1 MTHDPA
7 SEISANITSR
17 RGRAAR
23 WLRAT
28 GAWVCAALLACIAGA
43 VSWHARAAED
53 PESLELRVKAAFLY
67 KFAGYVEWP
76 SKAFARPETPV
87 TIGVIGAESLA
98 VELAQAVTGRTVN
111 DRPVA
116 VRRLKAGESLAG
128 IHVLFVGRAENARL
142 DQLAQSAQPRSIL
155 TVSESDGALARG
167 SVINFVLSGGRV
179 RFEIALDS
187 AEKSGLKLSSRLLA
201 VAQQVTGTP

>member
-1 MTHDPA
+1 MTNRPD
-7 SEISANITSR
+7 ISASIPP
-17 RGRAAR
+17 GRAQEAR
-23 WLRAT
+23 WARAT
-28 GAWVCAALLACIAGA
+28 AAWLCAALLACMTGA
-43 VSWHARAAED
+43 ASSHARAAED
-53 PESLELRVKAAFLY
+53 AESLELRVKAAFLY

-76 SKAFARPETPV
+76 QNSFPRPETPV
-87 TIGVIGAESLA
+87 TIGVIGAEPLA
-98 VELAQAVTGRTVN
+98 TELTQAVTGRTVN
-111 DRPVA
+111 DRPVT
-116 VRRLKAGESLAG
+116 VKRLKAGESLAG

-142 DQLAQSAQPRSIL
+142 DQLAQSAQPRAIL

>member
-1 MTHDPA
+1 MVLARALMLVCVAAWAPW
-7 SEISANITSR
+7 SAQ
-17 RGRAAR
+17 
-23 WLRAT
+23 
-28 GAWVCAALLACIAGA
+28 
-43 VSWHARAAED
+43 AAED

-76 SKAFARPETPV
+76 PKSFASPDTPV
-87 TIGVIGAESLA
+87 TIGVIGAEPLA
-98 VELAQAVTGRTVN
+98 TELTQAVTGRTVN
-111 DRPVA
+111 DRPVT

-187 AEKSGLKLSSRLLA
+187 AEKSGLKLSSRLLG

>member
-1 MTHDPA
+1 MINRPNRA
-7 SEISANITSR
+7 ISAGTPAVGES
-17 RGRAAR
+17 AAR
-23 WLRAT
+23 WLRDI
-28 GAWVCAALLACIAGA
+28 GVVLCAALLAWFAGTT
-43 VSWHARAAED
+43 SWHAQAAED
-53 PESLELRVKAAFLY
+53 PESLETRVKAAFLY

-76 SKAFARPETPV
+76 SKSFARPETPV

-98 VELAQAVTGRTVN
+98 AELAQAVTGRTVN

-116 VRRLKAGESLAG
+116 VKRLKAGESLAG
-128 IHVLFVGRAENARL
+128 VHVLFVGRSENERL

-167 SVINFVLSGGRV
+167 SVINFVLTGGRV

>member
-1 MTHDPA
+1 MAQCTVQMG
-7 SEISANITSR
+7 SVRSSN
-17 RGRAAR
+17 
-23 WLRAT
+23 T
-28 GAWVCAALLACIAGA
+28 GARLRRRAMLTCAVCLTLIAASASWSAGA
-43 VSWHARAAED
+43 ADDSET
-53 PESLELRVKAAFLY
+53 LELRVKAAFLY
-67 KFAGYVEWP
+67 KFVGYVEWP
-76 SKAFARPETPV
+76 PKSFERPETPV

-98 VELAQAVTGRTVN
+98 AELTQAVTGRTVN

-116 VRRLKAGESLAG
+116 VKRLKPGESLAG
-128 IHVLFVGRAENARL
+128 VHVLFVGRSENARL

-167 SVINFVLSGGRV
+167 SVINFVLTGGRV

>member
-1 MTHDPA
+1 MTNERP
-7 SEISANITSR
+7 SANPVSIPPD

-23 WLRAT
+23 WLRST
-28 GAWVCAALLACIAGA
+28 GMVVCGALLAWITAGA
-43 VSWHARAAED
+43 SWHARAAED

-76 SKAFARPETPV
+76 PKSFAGPETPV
-87 TIGVIGAESLA
+87 TIGVIGAEPLA
-98 VELAQAVTGRTVN
+98 TELTQAVTGRTVN
-111 DRPVA
+111 DRPVT

-155 TVSESDGALARG
+155 TVTESAGALERG
-167 SVINFVLSGGRV
+167 SVINFVLTGGRV

-187 AEKSGLKLSSRLLA
+187 AEKSGLKLSSRLLG

>member
-1 MTHDPA
+1 MARSAVQARELRDP
-7 SEISANITSR
+7 E
-17 RGRAAR
+17 GAAR
-23 WLRAT
+23 VWRRAR
-28 GAWVCAALLACIAGA
+28 AWVCAVALSWIAA
-43 VSWHARAAED
+43 WTPWSAWAADDSEA
-53 PESLELRVKAAFLY
+53 LELRVKAAFLY

-76 SKAFARPETPV
+76 PKSFARPEMPV

-98 VELAQAVTGRTVN
+98 AELTQAVTGRTVN
-111 DRPVA
+111 DRAVA
-116 VRRLKAGESLAG
+116 VKRLKAGESLAG
-128 IHVLFVGRAENARL
+128 VHVLFVGRSENARL

-167 SVINFVLSGGRV
+167 SVINFVLTEGRV

>member
-1 MTHDPA
+1 MGMRRP
-7 SEISANITSR
+7 SR
-17 RGRAAR
+17 VHGWRRVLARAA
-23 WLRAT
+23 AD
-28 GAWVCAALLACIAGA
+28 
-43 VSWHARAAED
+43 AED

-76 SKAFARPETPV
+76 PKSFARPETPV

-98 VELAQAVTGRTVN
+98 TELTQAVTGRTVN

-116 VRRLKAGESLAG
+116 VRRLKPGESLAG
-128 IHVLFVGRAENARL
+128 IHVLFVGRAESARL
-142 DQLAQSAQPRSIL
+142 DQLAQSAHPRSIL

>member
-1 MTHDPA
+1 MAHVTGMKQGVFRAHGPR
-7 SEISANITSR
+7 SR
-17 RGRAAR
+17 ARPWRGAAA
-23 WLRAT
+23 LA
-28 GAWVCAALLACIAGA
+28 CAALLVYIAACAPWNA
-43 VSWHARAAED
+43 QAAED
-53 PESLELRVKAAFLY
+53 SESLERRVKAAFLY

-76 SKAFARPETPV
+76 TKSFASPETPV
-87 TIGVIGAESLA
+87 TIGVIGAEPIA
-98 VELAQAVTGRTVN
+98 MELAQAVTGRTVN
-111 DRPVA
+111 DRPVT
-116 VRRLKAGESLAG
+116 VKRLKAGESLAG

-155 TVSESDGALARG
+155 TVTETDGALARG
-167 SVINFVLSGGRV
+167 SVINFVLADGRV

>member
-1 MTHDPA
+1 MTNRA
-7 SEISANITSR
+7 SSAISVNPPSVRGSAARYR
-17 RGRAAR
+17 RG
-23 WLRAT
+23 T
-28 GAWVCAALLACIAGA
+28 GALVCAALLWTLTAA
-43 VSWHARAAED
+43 SWNARAAED

-76 SKAFARPETPV
+76 PKSFERPETPV

-98 VELAQAVTGRTVN
+98 AELTQAVTGRTVN
-111 DRPVA
+111 DRPVT
-116 VRRLKAGESLAG
+116 VRRLKAGESLTG

-155 TVSESDGALARG
+155 TVTESAGALERG
-167 SVINFVLSGGRV
+167 SVINFVLTDGRV

>member
-1 MTHDPA
+1 MTTRPNRAISTSTPA
-7 SEISANITSR
+7 GG
-17 RGRAAR
+17 GRAAR

-28 GAWVCAALLACIAGA
+28 GCILCAVLLAWIANA
-43 VSWHARAAED
+43 PSWHARAAED
-53 PESLELRVKAAFLY
+53 RESLETRVKAAFLY

-76 SKAFARPETPV
+76 SKSFARPETPV

-98 VELAQAVTGRTVN
+98 AELTQAVTGRTVN
-111 DRPVA
+111 DRAVA
-116 VRRLKAGESLAG
+116 VKRLKAGESLAG
-128 IHVLFVGRAENARL
+128 VHVLFIGRSENARL
-142 DQLAQSAQPRSIL
+142 DQLTQSAQPRSIL

-167 SVINFVLSGGRV
+167 SVINFVLTEGRV

>member
-1 MTHDPA
+1 MTHEPN
-7 SEISANITSR
+7 SSMNTLPSR
-17 RGRAAR
+17 GHAAR
-23 WLRAT
+23 WLR
-28 GAWVCAALLACIAGA
+28 GAGAVACAALLAWITTAA
-43 VSWHARAAED
+43 SWHARAAED

-76 SKAFARPETPV
+76 PNSFARPETPV
-87 TIGVIGAESLA
+87 TIGVIGAEPLA
-98 VELAQAVTGRTVN
+98 TELALAVTGRTVN
-111 DRPVA
+111 DRPVT
-116 VRRLKAGESLAG
+116 VKRLKAGESLAG

-142 DQLAQSAQPRSIL
+142 GQLAQSAQPRSIL
-155 TVSESDGALARG
+155 TVTESDGALARG
-167 SVINFVLSGGRV
+167 SVINFVLTGGRV